1 MWLNLLNA
9 YLFRLGW
16 AFAVVIIMSVA
27 FSMFVTIFNKLVG
40 DINISRELRRKNLAV
55 AIVLAGAL
63 IGLSLIIA
71 LMK

>member
-27 FSMFVTIFNKLVG
+27 FPIFVTIFNKLVG
-40 DINISRELRRKNLAV
+40 DINITRELRRKNLAV
-55 AIVLAGAL
+55 GIVLAGAL